1 MDGWECL
8 AALKTDEAYRRIP
21 VIMYTKSHEKRDAD
35 AALRLGALWFFTK
48 PTSFIQ
54 LQSVLSLIASNL
66 EGDLVEA
73 IKRHESFKSHRMFSC
88 S

>member
-66 EGDLVEA
+66 EGDLAEA
-73 IKRHESFKSHRMFSC
+73 IKRHESFKSHRMFAC